1 MLEEIEKEIE
11 NFKLISEKD
20 KQLYNLKNKLQAAK
34 TSYSKVTDENKHL
47 KQHTVSIKQKQKYRQ
62 ELQHQQQQQEKVTK
76 ILLSRT
82 NY

>member
-11 NFKLISEKD
+11 NFNLISEKD

-34 TSYSKVTDENKHL
+34 TSYRKVTDENKHL
-47 KQHTVSIKQKQKYRQ
+47 KQHTVSIKQKQYRQ

>member
-11 NFKLISEKD
+11 NVNLISEKD

-34 TSYSKVTDENKHL
+34 TSYRKVTDENKHL
-47 KQHTVSIKQKQKYRQ
+47 KQHTVSIKQKYRQ